1 MDPYLE
7 HPRFFP
13 DLQGGL
19 MTFLKVD
26 LQQRLPEA
34 YYAQA
39 DEQLW
44 LEKSHRDVEP
54 DVNILRQSRKR
65 TATRRRRG
73 KGGVGVAEPEVENQ
87 LETGQPVVITVEEV
101 EHDFHREPYLEIR
114 GRWSGQD
121 RLVATIEVVSP
132 LNKTPSHPGFD
143 KYRAKQ
149 REVLGGQA
157 HLVEIDLLR
166 GGTHVTAVPRDLART
181 KAGPCDYHVSVHRF
195 DRPKDFFVYPIH
207 LEQRLPV
214 IAIPL
219 LPEDPEV
226 LLDLQAAFNRVYDGG
241 PYRKR
246 IRNGEDPIK
255 PPLRRDQAEWVK
267 TLLKPASAGD
277 G

>member
-13 DLQGGL
+13 DLHGGL
-19 MTFLKVD
+19 IFAMKEL
-26 LQQRLPEA
+26 LQSGLPDA

-39 DEQLW
+39 DEQVW
-44 LEKSHRDVEP
+44 LERSHRDVEP
-54 DVNILRQSRKR
+54 DVNIMREQRKR
-65 TATRRRRG
+65 RATRRRSGR
-73 KGGVGVAEPEVENQ
+73 GGVAVAEPEVENE

-101 EHDFHREPYLEIR
+101 EHDFHRERYLEIR

-132 LNKTPSHPGFD
+132 FNKTPSHQGFD

-157 HLVEIDLLR
+157 HLIEIDLLR
-166 GGTHVTAVPRDLART
+166 RGTHVTAVPRDIARA
-181 KAGPCDYHVSVHRF
+181 KAGPYDYHISVHRF
-195 DRPKDFFVYPIH
+195 DQPKDYFVYPIR

-219 LPEDPEV
+219 LPEDPAV
-226 LLDLQAAFNRVYDGG
+226 RVDLQAVFNRGYDAG

-246 IRNGEDPIK
+246 IRYGEDPIK
-255 PPLRRDQAEWVK
+255 PPLRREQAEWAR
-267 TLLKPASAGD
+267 TILKPAGAG
-277 G
+277 GG